1 MEQNPEFYVN
11 QLLDAAR
18 QCVSEGAPDKALGM
32 VLAAV
37 RLRGGSEDEVFN
49 VMDEAKEAF
58 EVQQQLEN
66 LEMAS
71 NQNEP
76 EQEEDEFMTPVT
88 SWQTS
93 SSHRTTQ
100 PQHHHPHSTTSAYS
114 PRDSTRVP
122 YGPAEVESESNELD
136 SVDNKA
142 SLLSQGIII
151 DALQVLSLSLSLLSL
166 VCVTYYV
173 QALIRDVDILVDV
186 IGWLQW
192 NLSTLSR
199 CD

>member
-142 SLLSQGIII
+142 SLLSQGSS
-151 DALQVLSLSLSLLSL
+151 LMPYRSSLSLSLSCLL
-166 VCVTYYV
+166 CVLPIMYKHSYEMWIY
-173 QALIRDVDILVDV
+173 L
-186 IGWLQW
+186 WM
-192 NLSTLSR
+192 
-199 CD
+199 